1 MPRISDH
8 NMALTVF
15 NVGVPD
21 SLPVRRLVYDFSKA
35 SRAELRAEF
44 QNVDW
49 SCMDTLDVDA
59 ADRFLHETVFVA
71 LNHHIPRRE
80 VLEHKSAHMWVNQR
94 CLDASAEKNS
104 SVGTA
109 DFTEKAA
116 ACSAVLLNEYFLHI
130 QRMRVKLPSE
140 KRGSKR

>member
-8 NMALTVF
+8 NMVLAVF
-15 NVGVPD
+15 NVGVPE
-21 SLPVRRLVYDFSKA
+21 SLAVRRLVYDFSKA
-35 SRAELRAEF
+35 SWAELRAEF
-44 QNVDW
+44 QNADW
-49 SCMDTLDVDA
+49 PSVETLDADA
-59 ADRFLHETVFVA
+59 AERFVHTSVFVA

-94 CLDASAEKNS
+94 CLDAIAEKNS

-116 ACSAVLLNEYFLHI
+116 ACSAVLLT
-130 QRMRVKLPSE
+130 
-140 KRGSKR
+140 